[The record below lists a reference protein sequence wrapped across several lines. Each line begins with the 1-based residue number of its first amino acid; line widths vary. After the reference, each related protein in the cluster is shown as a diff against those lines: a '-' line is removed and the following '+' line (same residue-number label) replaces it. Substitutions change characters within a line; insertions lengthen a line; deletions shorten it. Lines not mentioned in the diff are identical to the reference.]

1 MNKWFE
7 FSSAQMK
14 VLIVLCLVLALVSV
28 YRLVRSFSET
38 GPQPFKLVVEL
49 GDGDKTYTSVFRVD
63 LNFSPPDSLELVP
76 GIGPVLA
83 GRIIAFRDSA
93 GPFAKL
99 EDVMKV
105 EGIGRITFE
114 KIKPY
119 LEIRPW

>member
-7 FSSAQMK
+7 FTSGQIII
-14 VLIVLCLVLALVSV
+14 LIILCLILALVSV
-28 YRLVRSFSET
+28 YRLVKTFSTAE
-38 GPQPFKLVVEL
+38 PQPLKLVVEL
-49 GDGDKTYTSVFRVD
+49 GDGNKTYEPVFKVD
-63 LNFSPPDSLELVP
+63 VNLSPADSLELVP

-83 GRIIAFRDSA
+83 GRIIAFRDSV
-93 GPFAKL
+93 GPFASI

-105 EGIGRITFE
+105 GGIGHATFE

>member
-7 FSSAQMK
+7 FSSGQMK
-14 VLIVLCLVLALVSV
+14 ILIVLCLILALVSV

-38 GPQPFKLVVEL
+38 GAQPLKLVVEL
-49 GDGDKTYTSVFRVD
+49 GDGDKTYAPVFRVD
-63 LNFSPPDSLELVP
+63 LNLSPPDSLELVP

-83 GRIIAFRDSA
+83 GRIIAFRDSV

-105 EGIGRITFE
+105 EGIGRVTFE